1 MPALFSLFSAGTVRW
16 RSAARRRVARHVL
29 LALPFALGVLTVA
42 GTTAT
47 AAPATAPTA
56 AAGAARAAVAADAA
70 SIALTASVSPTTFTT
85 NRTALTFIF
94 VVSNTGTV
102 PLTDV
107 RVQSYTLWY
116 GLFTTCPS
124 STLDAGA
131 SMSCTAPYTA
141 AGRDFLVN
149 RVVGAGTATG
159 QVPLGLVVSSELESA
174 TATYSPFNDD
184 IGLSKNAAQERF
196 TAAGQRL
203 DYSYGIVNNTDA
215 TLTDVTVHDSSAGL
229 SPILC
234 PTGSLAPGARI
245 ICTAHYV
252 TTEVDVALGAVT
264 NDAYA
269 TGIAPGGENLRSA
282 NRSAFVTKVGTSGLS
297 VAKSVA
303 PATFRGAEET
313 LTYQYLLT
321 NTGTVN
327 ALTNI
332 AVLDPHPG
340 LGPVSCPGAE
350 LAPAGSMT
358 CTATYVTTCAD
369 VAAGVVTDAAAATA
383 TIELGPQ
390 IVSAPTTATTT
401 YRPVLDLTRPFPPI
415 CLPVL
420 NLPPI
425 TVGPIQLPPITF
437 QPWTIVSPAGLPG

>member
-1 MPALFSLFSAGTVRW
+1 MPALCSPDTFGW
-16 RSAARRRVARHVL
+16 RSAVQRRIARRAF
-29 LALPFALGVLTVA
+29 LALPFALGALTVA

-47 AAPATAPTA
+47 AAPVPAVA
-56 AAGAARAAVAADAA
+56 AAPGAAVATQAA

-85 NRTALTFIF
+85 NRTALTFTF
-94 VVSNTGTV
+94 VVTNTGTV

-116 GLFTTCPS
+116 GLFTTCPL

-141 AGRDFLVN
+141 SGRDFLVN

-159 QVPLGLVVSSELESA
+159 QVPSGPAVSSELASA

-215 TLTDVTVHDSSAGL
+215 VLTDVTVHDSFPGL

-245 ICTAHYV
+245 TCTAHYV
-252 TTEVDVALGAVT
+252 TTEADVTIGAVT

-269 TGIAPGGENLRSA
+269 TGIAPGGEVLRSA
-282 NRSAFVTKVGTSGLS
+282 NRAAFVTKVGTSGLS

-303 PATFRGAEET
+303 PATFRGAGET

-340 LGPVSCPGAE
+340 IGPVSCPGAE

-369 VAAGVVTDAAAATA
+369 VAAGVITDAAAATA
-383 TIELGPQ
+383 TIEFGPP
-390 IVSAPTTATTT
+390 IVSARTTATTT
-401 YRPVLDLTRPFPPI
+401 YRPVLDLTRPFPPL
-415 CLPVL
+415 CLPAL
-420 NLPPI
+420 KLPSVR
-425 TVGPIQLPPITF
+425 VGPLQLPPITF
-437 QPWTIVSPAGLPG
+437 QPWAIVSPAGSPG